1 MGYKEERGL
10 FKMQLDQN
18 PWCKLVILSK
28 RGSDMKKAA
37 GSVTTI
43 ISISNTVSL
52 NKSNPHP
59 NIHTHTALG
68 HKNADW

>member
-1 MGYKEERGL
+1 MEELGL

-43 ISISNTVSL
+43 ISISNMHSQ
-52 NKSNPHP
+52 S
-59 NIHTHTALG
+59 
-68 HKNADW
+68 